1 MVTAASKG
9 WNIAG
14 LKCAII
20 VTASEGMH
28 ERLNA
33 LPPALHFRASLF
45 GAFATAV
52 AFDKCV
58 PWLDAVITQLD
69 HNRHLI
75 STLLAEHLPEV
86 VYNPPQH
93 SYLAWFDLSALNLG
107 DTPTTVILE
116 KTNVAL
122 NAGHIYGA
130 QWGQFA
136 RMNFATS
143 PEIITQA
150 ITQMARG
157 IRG

>member
-1 MVTAASKG
+1 
-9 WNIAG
+9 
-14 LKCAII
+14 L
-20 VTASEGMH
+20 
-28 ERLNA
+28 
-33 LPPALHFRASLF
+33 

-52 AFDKCV
+52 AFDKCA
-58 PWLDAVITQLD
+58 PWLDTVINQLD
-69 HNRHLI
+69 HNRNLI
-75 STLLAEHLPEV
+75 SKLLAEHLPEV
-86 VYNPPQH
+86 IYNPPQH

-107 DTPTTVILE
+107 DEPTAVILD
-116 KTNVAL
+116 KAKVAL

-150 ITQMARG
+150 ITQMARA